1 MKELTKEDALLGL
14 KEPQKNDQ
22 EVPRAVISVLG
33 EDKVGIIAVL
43 SRVIADYK
51 GNIVQISQNIIHG
64 MFAMIMIVEMDQV
77 DVDFGYLKQAVESKS
92 EELGVTVTVQS
103 EKVFRYMHRI

>member
-1 MKELTKEDALLGL
+1 MKELTKEDQLLGL
-14 KEPQKNDQ
+14 KEPQKNGQ

-33 EDKVGIIAVL
+33 EDKVGIIATL
-43 SRVIADYK
+43 SRVIADYQ
-51 GNIVQISQNIIHG
+51 GNIVQINQNIIQG
-64 MFAMIMIVEMDQV
+64 MFAMVMIVEMDQV
-77 DVDFGYLKQAVESKS
+77 NVQFDQFKHSVESKS